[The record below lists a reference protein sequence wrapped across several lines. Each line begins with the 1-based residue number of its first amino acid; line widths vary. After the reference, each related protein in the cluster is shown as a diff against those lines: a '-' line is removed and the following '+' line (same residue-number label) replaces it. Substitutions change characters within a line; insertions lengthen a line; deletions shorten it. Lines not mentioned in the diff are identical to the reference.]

1 MKKIK
6 LNYKSSKYFG
16 FFGFFGFGGFG
27 YFVNHNVSNLF
38 LFCFFSFFS
47 YFIMGKLA
55 KEMPDERFIENS
67 AKARSKALTISL
79 LALFVVGF
87 CSSYSFIP
95 KEVIVLISV
104 IGWVATILAYA
115 FLFCYYE
122 KH

>member
-47 YFIMGKLA
+47 YFIMGK
-55 KEMPDERFIENS
+55 
-67 AKARSKALTISL
+67 
-79 LALFVVGF
+79 FVVGF

-104 IGWVATILAYA
+104 IGWVATILTYA